1 MCIYIYICT
10 ILFLLLRLD
19 KWNENMSQKG
29 EKSSEIAIYVL
40 TGFEDNLYYFG
51 AVNFTKT
58 REVRH
63 SLTF

>member
-1 MCIYIYICT
+1 
-10 ILFLLLRLD
+10 
-19 KWNENMSQKG
+19 MSQKG